1 MVNAGSNV
9 GEVARRAPTGTPF
22 PAAPASR
29 RADKPAARIL
39 AGANVTPAGARQ
51 ATARA
56 RRVKKARFRAGRGGD
71 VIRPRDKKSKTGENP
86 GDT

>member
-22 PAAPASR
+22 PAAPAPR
-29 RADKPAARIL
+29 RAVNPVVRIL

-56 RRVKKARFRAGRGGD
+56 RRVKKPVFGLDGAGM
-71 VIRPRDKKSKTGENP
+71 
-86 GDT
+86 